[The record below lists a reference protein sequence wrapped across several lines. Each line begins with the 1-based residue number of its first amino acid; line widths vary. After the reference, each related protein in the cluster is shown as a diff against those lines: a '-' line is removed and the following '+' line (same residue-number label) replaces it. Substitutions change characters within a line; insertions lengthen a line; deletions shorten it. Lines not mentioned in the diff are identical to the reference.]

1 MIFDILDFK
10 MQKIQIRTIKEPN
23 LSGSFSISN
32 LNTLLSEKDM
42 IEKTHR
48 HDFFFILAIE
58 KGNGEHQIDFENYSI
73 DNYSVFILRPS
84 QVHQLLLKKGSKGYL
99 IAFDSN
105 FYSPNE
111 KLKKEIFLTVSRN
124 NYYKLKTE
132 TYKKL
137 IPVLNYIFSEYSN
150 KKVLFRE
157 NIKANLDLLFI
168 ELFRQ
173 TKNSDIQTKNNSYS
187 IKLLENLLE
196 LIDIHF
202 YNNKQV
208 TYYAEE
214 LNITIYQ
221 LNSITKKTLGKSCSQ
236 LINERI
242 ILEAKRNL
250 TATSNQINEIS
261 FHLGYDDT
269 SYFIR
274 FFKNKTGLTPENFR
288 QSFK

>member
-1 MIFDILDFK
+1 MFK
-10 MQKIQIRTIKEPN
+10 
-23 LSGSFSISN
+23 
-32 LNTLLSEKDM
+32 
-42 IEKTHR
+42 
-48 HDFFFILAIE
+48 
-58 KGNGEHQIDFENYSI
+58 
-73 DNYSVFILRPS
+73 
-84 QVHQLLLKKGSKGYL
+84 
-99 IAFDSN
+99 
-105 FYSPNE
+105 
-111 KLKKEIFLTVSRN
+111 
-124 NYYKLKTE
+124 
-132 TYKKL
+132 
-137 IPVLNYIFSEYSN
+137 
-150 KKVLFRE
+150 E
-157 NIKANLDLLFI
+157 NIKANLDLFFI

-173 TKNSDIQTKNNSYS
+173 TKNSDIQTQNNSYS
-187 IKLLENLLE
+187 IKLLEKLLE

-261 FHLGYDDT
+261 FDLGYDDT

>member
-1 MIFDILDFK
+1 
-10 MQKIQIRTIKEPN
+10 
-23 LSGSFSISN
+23 
-32 LNTLLSEKDM
+32 M

-157 NIKANLDLLFI
+157 NIKANLDLFFI

-187 IKLLENLLE
+187 IKLLEKLLE

-288 QSFK
+288 QSFE